1 MYKIITTVLLTTFLS
16 GCATVNKIKDYWP
29 RDHDPALVSMYINL
43 EKELEKLSCDNQDK
57 FYVSIEIADWIN
69 RYSEFRNDPQK
80 VATKNVRDNLEKAS
94 KSSPAACKSYVT
106 LAKINIDLIK
116 DSWSKR

>member
-1 MYKIITTVLLTTFLS
+1 MKIIAALLIAVSLS
-16 GCATVNKIKDYWP
+16 GCAVVDKVKDYWP

-43 EKELEKLSCDNQDK
+43 DTLLEKASCDRQEQ
-57 FYVSIEIADWIN
+57 FGPIIEVADWIN

-94 KSSPAACKSYVT
+94 TASEAVCKRYLNLT
-106 LAKINIDLIK
+106 KINMKLVK
-116 DSWSKR
+116 DSWSDR